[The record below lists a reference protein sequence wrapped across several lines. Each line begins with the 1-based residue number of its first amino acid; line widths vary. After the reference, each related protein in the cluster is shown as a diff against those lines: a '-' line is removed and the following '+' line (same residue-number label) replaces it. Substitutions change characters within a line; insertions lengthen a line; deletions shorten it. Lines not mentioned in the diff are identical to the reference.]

1 MAVSAVCVGDNCIDR
16 YLPPV
21 ILSFV
26 GGNALNVTVYLQQ
39 HGVAASYVGVVGDD
53 GEGRRVR
60 EALRQRGIDTTH
72 IQVLAGQ
79 TAYSDIRLDEQR
91 NREFVA
97 EYLGPKPTG
106 FLSAEAIEFIAG
118 HDLVH
123 TTLLGGTADDLPR
136 IKQAGARQ
144 LSMDYGERASED
156 FIQETLPFV
165 DLAFFSLA
173 EERYQEA
180 RALSERIRDAGPRL
194 AVVTMGARGSL
205 AYDGQAHFRPTVR
218 VQVVDTLGA
227 GDAFIGTFLADYLR
241 GRSLPECLAKAAETA
256 AQTCTHYG
264 AFPQP

>member
-1 MAVSAVCVGDNCIDR
+1 VGDNCIDR

-21 ILSFV
+21 NQTFV
-26 GGNALNVTVYLQQ
+26 GGNALNVSVYLRQ
-39 HGVAASYVGVVGDD
+39 HGAAASYVGVVGDD
-53 GEGRRVR
+53 ADGRRVL
-60 EALRQRGIDTTH
+60 EALHQRGIDTSH
-72 IQVLAGQ
+72 IRVLAGE
-79 TAYSDIRLDEQR
+79 TAFSDIRLDEQS

-97 EYLGPKPTG
+97 EYLGPKPAG
-106 FLSAEAIEFIAG
+106 FLSAEAIAFIAG

-136 IKQAGARQ
+136 IKQAGARNI
-144 LSMDYGERASED
+144 SMDYGERAPED
-156 FIQETLPFV
+156 FIQQTLPFV
-165 DLAFFSLA
+165 DLAFFSLP

-180 RALSERIRDAGPRL
+180 RTLAERIRETGPRL

-205 AYDGQAHFRPTVR
+205 GYDGQAHFQPAVR

-241 GRSLPECLAKAAETA
+241 GRSLPECLARAAETA

-264 AFPQP
+264 AFPQS